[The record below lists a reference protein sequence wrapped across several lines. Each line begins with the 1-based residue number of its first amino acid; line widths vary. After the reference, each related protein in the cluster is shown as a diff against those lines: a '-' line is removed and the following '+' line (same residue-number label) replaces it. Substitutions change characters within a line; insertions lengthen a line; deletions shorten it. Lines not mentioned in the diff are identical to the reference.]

1 MATYTSASAIKAAIR
16 QKANQAMQKISNKG
30 LETAQKNNAGF
41 YTGSPKVYER
51 TGQLGS
57 SSSTSGVSGG
67 GSSISTEVYLDDSYS
82 YTTGTWSA
90 NQVLNAAEYGTANLV
105 GSPGFW
111 AKTVEEMPDIIEDAF
126 TSVGFSK

>member
-16 QKANQAMQKISNKG
+16 QKANKAMQEVSKKG
-30 LETAQKNNAGF
+30 LERAQKNNAGF
-41 YTGSPKVYER
+41 YTGSPLVYMR
-51 TGQLGS
+51 TGQLGNS
-57 SSSTSGVSGG
+57 SATTGVTGE
-67 GSSISTEVYLDDSYS
+67 GSSISTEIYLDDSYS

-111 AKTVEEMPDIIEDAF
+111 AKTVEEMSEIIEAAF

>member
-16 QKANQAMQKISNKG
+16 QKANKAMQEISKKG
-30 LETAQKNNAGF
+30 LECAQKNNAGF
-41 YTGSPKVYER
+41 YTGSPVWYYR
-51 TGQLGS
+51 TGQLGNS
-57 SSSTSGVSGG
+57 PATTGVTGG
-67 GSSISTEVYLDDSYS
+67 GSSISTEIYLDDSYS
-82 YTTGTWSA
+82 YTTGKWSA

-111 AKTVEEMPDIIEDAF
+111 AKTVEEMSEIIEAAF